1 MTRSK
6 KIGYFHAT
14 LTTAWFSIA
23 ANDTSH
29 VINGL
34 LGDAGSTMI
43 SLLFL
48 LPLSLPARSIIG
60 FPLFPSMP
68 EHFIRMSVMGVV
80 VVLNGLLVGYFI
92 DRVLTWLGIPDRS
105 KHQQRTELAEQTST
119 SNGE

>member
-1 MTRSK
+1 M
-6 KIGYFHAT
+6 
-14 LTTAWFSIA
+14 TTAWFSIA

-60 FPLFPSMP
+60 FPLFPSML
-68 EHFIRMSVMGVV
+68 EHFIRMGVMGVV

-92 DRVLTWLGIPDRS
+92 DRVLTWLGMPDRS
-105 KHQQRTELAEQTST
+105 KHQKRTELAEQTST